1 MKDFFQSTKFKI
13 LAAVFVVLCAFML
26 RATMSGGL
34 TPLTSQLLSVVTTPL
49 QSAASGISESVGG
62 LYRHLFQAGEIEEE
76 NAQLEEKVR
85 TLTQQVADLERYRRE
100 NEQLREYLEIKE
112 EHSDFSF
119 ASASVIGRDTAERF
133 YSFTIDAGSEA
144 GIEKFDPVITSD
156 GLVGLVSEVGKNY
169 AKVLT
174 ILDTTIEVGAYD
186 IRTRDIGT
194 TSGDITLARNGQLR
208 LNMLPKDCTVSQGD
222 LIYTTGYGGLYPKV
236 CHRRGHRGPYRFQRH
251 EQYAVID
258 PLSDIETVK
267 DVLVI
272 TSFEG
277 QGNRFLNNSGW
288 AGERKDPWDAN
299 GH

>member
-222 LIYTTGYGGLYPKV
+222 LIYTTG
-236 CHRRGHRGPYRFQRH
+236 
-251 EQYAVID
+251 
-258 PLSDIETVK
+258 
-267 DVLVI
+267 
-272 TSFEG
+272 
-277 QGNRFLNNSGW
+277 
-288 AGERKDPWDAN
+288 
-299 GH
+299 

>member
-1 MKDFFQSTKFKI
+1 
-13 LAAVFVVLCAFML
+13 ML

-49 QSAASGISESVGG
+49 QSGSFGHSPKVWAV

-76 NAQLEEKVR
+76 NAQLEENLVR

-174 ILDTTIEVGAYD
+174 ILDTTIEVGAY
-186 IRTRDIGT
+186 RH
-194 TSGDITLARNGQLR
+194 
-208 LNMLPKDCTVSQGD
+208 P
-222 LIYTTGYGGLYPKV
+222 YP
-236 CHRRGHRGPYRFQRH
+236 GHRHHLG
-251 EQYAVID
+251 
-258 PLSDIETVK
+258 
-267 DVLVI
+267 
-272 TSFEG
+272 
-277 QGNRFLNNSGW
+277 
-288 AGERKDPWDAN
+288 
-299 GH
+299 

>member
-49 QSAASGISESVGG
+49 QSAASGVSESVGG

-186 IRTRDIGT
+186 IRTGT
-194 TSGDITLARNGQLR
+194 SAPPRAILPWPGTDSSGSTCCPRTVRSARATLSIPPVTA
-208 LNMLPKDCTVSQGD
+208 DCTPRILPSARSPRS
-222 LIYTTGYGGLYPKV
+222 IPI
-236 CHRRGHRGPYRFQRH
+236 P
-251 EQYAVID
+251 A
-258 PLSDIETVK
+258 
-267 DVLVI
+267 
-272 TSFEG
+272 
-277 QGNRFLNNSGW
+277 
-288 AGERKDPWDAN
+288 A
-299 GH
+299 